1 MGGHAPWREPVAA
14 STIPNEETSRTMNQS
29 TNVPAGGCCDDT
41 HADSAI
47 RLEEALAR
55 IFEDISPVEGSETV
69 GLKDALQ
76 RILDEDIH
84 SRVDVPSH
92 TNSAMDGYAVAAADL
107 AADSPVE
114 LAVIGT
120 SWAGRPYAGAVAS
133 GECARIMTGAVM
145 PDGTDTVIMQEHVE
159 REGETARISP
169 GHRPGQHVRQAGEDI
184 RAGDMAITRGTL
196 LRPAQLGL
204 IASVGV
210 GEVQVRRRPR
220 AAFFSTGDELKGIGE
235 TLGRGEIYDSNRY
248 TIHGMLARAGMEPID
263 LGVVPDD
270 REAIEAAF
278 RRAADEGD
286 VVVTSGGVSVGEAD
300 FVTET
305 LERIGE
311 VNFWKVAI
319 KPGRPLAFGRVSG
332 TLFFGLPGNPVSVM
346 ATFYQIVQPA
356 LERLNG
362 NAAPDPALHVEA
374 VCESK
379 LRKKPGRLEAQ
390 RGVLERKPDGSYT
403 VRTTGLQGSGVLSSM
418 ARANCFIILPLEQ
431 GTVMPGDRV
440 MVQPFRGLA

>member
-1 MGGHAPWREPVAA
+1 
-14 STIPNEETSRTMNQS
+14 MNQI
-29 TNVPAGGCCDDT
+29 TNDPAGGCCDDT

-55 IFEDISPVEGSETV
+55 IFADIDPVEGSETV
-69 GLKDALQ
+69 GLKDALG
-76 RILDEDIH
+76 RVLDENIH

-92 TNSAMDGYAVAAADL
+92 TNSAMDGYAVAATDL
-107 AADSPVE
+107 AADGQVE

-120 SWAGRPYAGAVAS
+120 SWAGRPYAGTVAA

-145 PDGTDTVIMQEHVE
+145 PEGTDTVIMQEQVE
-159 REGETARISP
+159 REGETARI
-169 GHRPGQHVRQAGEDI
+169 GQGQRPGQHVRQAGEDI
-184 RAGDMAITRGTL
+184 RAGAEAITRGTL
-196 LRPAQLGL
+196 LRPAHLGL

-270 REAIEAAF
+270 REAIETAF

-305 LERIGE
+305 LDRIGE
-311 VNFWKVAI
+311 VNFWKVDQA
-319 KPGRPLAFGRVSG
+319 RPAAGLRARVGHAVFRSAGQSG
-332 TLFFGLPGNPVSVM
+332 VGNGDLLSD
-346 ATFYQIVQPA
+346 
-356 LERLNG
+356 R
-362 NAAPDPALHVEA
+362 AAGTGTAD
-374 VCESK
+374 
-379 LRKKPGRLEAQ
+379 RQ
-390 RGVLERKPDGSYT
+390 RG
-403 VRTTGLQGSGVLSSM
+403 
-418 ARANCFIILPLEQ
+418 ARSRAARRRR
-431 GTVMPGDRV
+431 MRV
-440 MVQPFRGLA
+440 ETAKEAGPSRGPAGHPRARV